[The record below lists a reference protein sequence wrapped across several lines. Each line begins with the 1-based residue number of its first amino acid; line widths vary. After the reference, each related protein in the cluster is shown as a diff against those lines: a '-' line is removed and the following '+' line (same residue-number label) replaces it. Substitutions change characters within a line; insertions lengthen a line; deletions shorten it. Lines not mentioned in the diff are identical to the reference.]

1 MNEYERSECYELLR
15 KIIDLDSRLRDSKED
30 MNQLIYYLRNLKE
43 KQYTKY
49 YQELNSDEEEE

>member
-15 KIIDLDSRLRDSKED
+15 DIVDLDSRLKDNEED

-43 KQYTKY
+43 KQYIKY
-49 YQELNSDEEEE
+49 YQELNSDGEEE